1 MWFFDRYV
9 HTDTGEKICCL
20 MRHCFRRILKNPVH
34 DKLKIYCKRSGSFMN
49 EPPTSSRHILFEWMR
64 EINWLFLF
72 QSMKLAPCFHMEY
85 SFLVTELQSA
95 P

>member
-1 MWFFDRYV
+1 
-9 HTDTGEKICCL
+9 
-20 MRHCFRRILKNPVH
+20 
-34 DKLKIYCKRSGSFMN
+34 MN
-49 EPPTSSRHILFEWMR
+49 EPPTPSRYILFEWMR

-72 QSMKLAPCFHMEY
+72 QSMKLAPYFHMEY